1 MLRIGNFY
9 LVAGENS
16 GGTWIYLVIMVVML
30 AVLYFVMI
38 RPQRKQEKE
47 QAQMRDSLAVG
58 DEIVTIGGI
67 VGSVVIIKDDK
78 LMIETGNDR
87 TKMTILRS
95 AVRTVLKD
103 DSPADSGK

>member
-1 MLRIGNFY
+1 MSY
-9 LVAGENS
+9 LLMGGEGS
-16 GGTWIYLVIMVVML
+16 GSWIYLIIMVAML
-30 AVLYFVMI
+30 VVLYFVMI

-47 QAQMRDSLAVG
+47 QAQMRDNLAVG

-67 VGSVVIIKDDK
+67 IGSVVIIKDDK

-95 AVRTVLKD
+95 AVRSVLKD
-103 DSPADSGK
+103 DEPADAAK

>member
-1 MLRIGNFY
+1 MNYALFGSSDGN
-9 LVAGENS
+9 
-16 GGTWIYLVIMVVML
+16 GGGSWIYLVIMVVML
-30 AVLYFVMI
+30 GVLYFVMI

-47 QAQMRDSLAVG
+47 QAQMRDNLAVG

-67 VGSVVIIKDDK
+67 IGSVVIIKDDK

-95 AVRTVLKD
+95 AVRSVLKD
-103 DSPADSGK
+103 DQPADAGK